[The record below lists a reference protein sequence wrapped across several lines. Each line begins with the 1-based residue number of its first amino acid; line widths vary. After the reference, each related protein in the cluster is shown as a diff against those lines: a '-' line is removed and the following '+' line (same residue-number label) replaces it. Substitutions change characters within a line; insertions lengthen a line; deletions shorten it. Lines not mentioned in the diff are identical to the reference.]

1 MAFCFQRMHKVH
13 LKEHMAEKKSAAAAA
28 FGTQTHKKKAVTK
41 LELERPFGPFVLVP
55 SNR

>member
-1 MAFCFQRMHKVH
+1 MHKVH